1 MFRLSF
7 ISLCEQLQSSSRT
20 NLHSAAYLQTEFSLT
35 VHKCPHTFIRTKAG
49 GPNSFRCEQHRKVWL
64 TETPKTATGNRR
76 LSDVRDSNPTSKLLT
91 SGSDAVAIKT
101 DHNGSLFYS
110 LLLYFILFYSTQ
122 LYFIL
127 FYSILFSSILS
138 YSIIFCSIWVFSI
151 MIFSVELCSVV
162 FCYVLFPSFLLY
174 SAL

>member
-20 NLHSAAYLQTEFSLT
+20 NLHSAAYLQTEFILT

-64 TETPKTATGNRR
+64 TETPKTATGHRR

-101 DHNGSLFYS
+101 DHNGSLFSSLTFYSILSYS
-110 LLLYFILFYSTQ
+110 LLFYLILLYSVLFVFFLLWSLVLNCVL
-122 LYFIL
+122 LYYVM
-127 FYSILFSSILS
+127 FYFLLFSSIL
-138 YSIIFCSIWVFSI
+138 
-151 MIFSVELCSVV
+151 
-162 FCYVLFPSFLLY
+162 LFKCKF
-174 SAL
+174 

>member
-64 TETPKTATGNRR
+64 TETPKTATGHRR

-110 LLLYFILFYSTQ
+110 TLLYSLLLHS
-122 LYFIL
+122 IL

-151 MIFSVELCSVV
+151 MIFSVELCSV
-162 FCYVLFPSFLLY
+162 LFPSILLY
-174 SAL
+174 FAL

>member
-20 NLHSAAYLQTEFSLT
+20 NLHSAVYLQTEFSLT

-64 TETPKTATGNRR
+64 TETPKTATGHRR

-110 LLLYFILFYSTQ
+110 TLLYSL
-122 LYFIL
+122 L
-127 FYSILFSSILS
+127 
-138 YSIIFCSIWVFSI
+138 FCSIWVFSI

-162 FCYVLFPSFLLY
+162 LCYVLFPSFLLY